1 MENRTVQD
9 DMDRMRP
16 VSAATKLAHTG
27 QSSLGDDSMRDVED
41 RLEQIGLTPKTGW
54 YVAIL
59 LYAAGGI
66 PAVLAHLLAPDKYN
80 AGFLVPGCLA
90 IAISLLSILGLR
102 YFPDSHRATHVRLT
116 LGAVLI
122 LSGAVVVGDALQAF
136 IMLALVVT
144 VPPAVYYG
152 LRAAVPYTAG
162 ALVFSSVTA
171 LTISQSWAPV
181 LAVSVTAT
189 IAVISISMVVA
200 QARTREL
207 ARRNRVLAFTDALTG
222 LANTRALNTAIARE
236 FKNPESLRAAL
247 FAIDLDDFK
256 QVNDRFDHQRGDEV
270 LKAVAEE
277 LVGCGEHGDL
287 FARRGGDEFS
297 LFVADCAGRDLG
309 ELSVKL
315 GDAIARARKR
325 VCPEVSPSGSVAFV
339 YARIDDTVGSLL
351 QRADDALHEAKVEY
365 HSHDEPNRPVR
376 LAIIDHR
383 SESDRERAESLSA
396 VSHPGR
402 RIGDAEIRP
411 RMRCMRGTAHG
422 DRPQWLFAAAMNL
435 TIGLAVG
442 IIGLAGFGPP
452 FGAMDGALFGGG
464 FVLLAMLCVLAAMYP
479 LRNVMLHVV
488 AVASLTLL
496 SGAIWV
502 AGDAGAAMLD
512 LFAVIAVFSF
522 HFFRSRL
529 AVVYVPVCI
538 GVFAAFAFGVSAPYA
553 GAHVGVVALM
563 VLSTAVLTAKVR
575 QVTDRFIDENW
586 RLSQLDALTGLS
598 NVRALRAR
606 IEESVRTARAGGPRP
621 TLLAIDL
628 DEFKQVN
635 DSFSHTV
642 GDRVLESVARAIA
655 DNVRIEDM
663 VARRGG
669 DEFMVV
675 TDVEGHDE
683 PELVADRVREAI
695 IRSRRRICPQLIP
708 TASVA
713 VVHWNESD
721 DADAF
726 MHRADV
732 GLHEQK
738 LAFRRGRT
746 ADAS

>member
-1 MENRTVQD
+1 
-9 DMDRMRP
+9 MRP
-16 VSAATKLAHTG
+16 VSAARKLAHTG
-27 QSSLGDDSMRDVED
+27 QSSLGADSMRDVED

-54 YVAIL
+54 YVSIL

-66 PAVLAHLLAPDKYN
+66 PAVLAHLTAPEKYN
-80 AGFLVPGCLA
+80 TGFLVTGGMA
-90 IAISLLSILGLR
+90 ITIALLSILGLR
-102 YFPDSHRATHVRLT
+102 YFPNSHRATHVRLT
-116 LGAVLI
+116 LGASLI
-122 LSGAVVVGDALQAF
+122 ICGALVVGDAAQAF
-136 IMLALVVT
+136 VILALVVT

-152 LRAAVPYTAG
+152 LRAALPYSVLAIP
-162 ALVFSSVTA
+162 FSIVTLLSVD
-171 LTISQSWAPV
+171 QSWAV
-181 LAVSVTAT
+181 AMAVCSTLAIVAVSV
-189 IAVISISMVVA
+189 SMMVA
-200 QARTREL
+200 QARTRDF

-222 LANTRALNTAIARE
+222 LANTRALNTAIERE
-236 FKNPESLRAAL
+236 LKDPESLRAAL

-270 LKAVAEE
+270 LKAVSEA

-297 LFVADCAGRDLG
+297 LFITDSAGRDLG
-309 ELSVKL
+309 ETSSRL
-315 GDAIARARKR
+315 GDAITKARKR

-339 YARIDDTVGSLL
+339 YARPDDTVGSLL

-383 SESDRERAESLSA
+383 SESDRERVEALS
-396 VSHPGR
+396 SGGHPLR
-402 RIGDAEIRP
+402 RAADADRKP
-411 RMRCMRGTAHG
+411 RVRCMRGTAHG
-422 DRPQWLFAAAMNL
+422 DRAQWWFAVGMNL
-435 TIGLAVG
+435 VVGFALVVSGVAGLSH
-442 IIGLAGFGPP
+442 P
-452 FGAMDGALFGGG
+452 FDALDGVLFGGG
-464 FVLLAMLCVLAAMYP
+464 FLLLAGLSALAAIYP
-479 LRNVMLHVV
+479 LRHVALHVV
-488 AVASLTLL
+488 MLVALALL
-496 SGAIWV
+496 SGAILQ
-502 AGDAGAAMLD
+502 ADASGAAMLD
-512 LFAVIAVFSF
+512 LFVIVAVFAF
-522 HFFRSRL
+522 HFFRSRVAAL
-529 AVVYVPVCI
+529 YLPVCI
-538 GVFAAFAFGVSAPYA
+538 GLFAALAITISAPYA

-563 VLSTAVLTAKVR
+563 VLSTAALTLKVR

-606 IEESVRTARAGGPRP
+606 IEETVKAARSGGPHP

-675 TDVEGHDE
+675 TSFDGNDE
-683 PELVADRVREAI
+683 PEQVADRVREAI

-713 VVHWNESD
+713 VVHWSESD